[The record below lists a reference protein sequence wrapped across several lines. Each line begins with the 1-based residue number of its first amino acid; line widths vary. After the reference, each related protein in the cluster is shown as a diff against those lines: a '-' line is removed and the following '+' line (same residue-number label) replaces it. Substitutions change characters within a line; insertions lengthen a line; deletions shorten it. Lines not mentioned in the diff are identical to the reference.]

1 MSEPALSVRIR
12 IIGSR
17 ARSIWPCALAACPV
31 SAIPCHRGALGLVR
45 RLPVCPLAGPAAI
58 VHASAGAGEVAG
70 GRGLRTATCTIHGRC
85 RPCHCCPGG
94 GGACWRQRR
103 LLQLPAASAAAHH
116 SGLLHLGHEQA
127 VLLERCLRCL
137 WGQKGIKKCQLEAGD
152 DHRGDGMCSCPCLN
166 LNLITSGLQSIAYIG
181 LPGNAPA
188 SCCYLLAAA
197 ITGTPHR
204 AAAFTTR
211 PGVFFSASTH
221 GFQAPYSPS

>member
-103 LLQLPAASAAAHH
+103 LLQLPTASR
-116 SGLLHLGHEQA
+116 SFPQ
-127 VLLERCLRCL
+127 RR
-137 WGQKGIKKCQLEAGD
+137 
-152 DHRGDGMCSCPCLN
+152 
-166 LNLITSGLQSIAYIG
+166 TT
-181 LPGNAPA
+181 PA
-188 SCCYLLAAA
+188 SSISGTNRPYFWNAAFSA
-197 ITGTPHR
+197 FGARRASRSVNSRQGMITGGMGC
-204 AAAFTTR
+204 AA
-211 PGVFFSASTH
+211 VH
-221 GFQAPYSPS
+221 V